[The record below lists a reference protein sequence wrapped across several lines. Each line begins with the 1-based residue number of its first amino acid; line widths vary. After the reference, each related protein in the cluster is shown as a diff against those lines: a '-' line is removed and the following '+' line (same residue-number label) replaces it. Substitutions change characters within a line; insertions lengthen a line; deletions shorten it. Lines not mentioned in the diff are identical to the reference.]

1 VELRSTFFKFYSF
14 HVFGSAKTLMAITC
28 QHVTYLQA
36 ATQIGAKGY

>member
-1 VELRSTFFKFYSF
+1 
-14 HVFGSAKTLMAITC
+14 MAITC